1 MAAVV
6 VVAHIEFLEQQIE
19 VVLVVLVAVVEVM
32 VAQDLRPLVAHQI
45 QVAVVV
51 DKDKILQ
58 LLQVV
63 VVMV

>member
-1 MAAVV
+1 MAAAV

-19 VVLVVLVAVVEVM
+19 VVLVVLVAVVEAM
-32 VAQDLRPLVAHQI
+32 VAQDLRQRVAHQI
-45 QVAVVV
+45 QVAVVA

>member
-19 VVLVVLVAVVEVM
+19 VVLVVLVAVVEAM